1 MPIVMEV
8 YARNVDIAAFAK
20 MDFPEGDR
28 RIYELV
34 NGNLYQSQAP
44 SGRHQYAQSELFYKM
59 MHHVSVNGVGRV
71 FASPTA
77 VLLAEYSAPQPDLVF
92 LSKEKM
98 SLFDPQWG
106 IKGAPDIMVE
116 IVSPTSYKRDHLLKK
131 ELYAEYGIPEYWIVD
146 PYYHSVEVF
155 VLQDGRYERHA
166 FGIDGETV
174 GSHVLSGFEL
184 EVSSIFIDPTT
195 TD

>member
-1 MPIVMEV
+1 MKV
-8 YARNVDIAAFAK
+8 YARNISTSAFAK
-20 MDFPEGDR
+20 MDFPEDDSH
-28 RIYELV
+28 IYELV
-34 NGNLYQSQAP
+34 EGNLYQGHAP
-44 SGRHQYAQSELFYKM
+44 PGRHQYAQSELFYKM
-59 MHHVSVNGVGRV
+59 MHHVSVNGLGRV

-77 VLLAEYSAPQPDLVF
+77 VLLTEYSAPQPDLVF

-131 ELYAEYGIPEYWIVD
+131 ELYAAHGIPEYWIVD
-146 PYYHSVEVF
+146 PSYHSVEVF

-184 EVSSIFIDPTT
+184 IVSSIFLDIIRNDSLG
-195 TD
+195 